1 MNWISKPPGKLP
13 PATNIVR
20 TFDYYSW
27 IMIGVSLLSV
37 SLACRIASK
46 VGQSYG
52 VGTLDKVQ
60 IILFPLG
67 TLNAEPL
74 PRWFTKKKKR
84 KSEHNTFF
92 SPGFA
97 GNGLLLMWT
106 VMASFLSMAFLSNIR
121 AMLMIPVHERPIDTT
136 EDIFKQD
143 KVPLINLEG
152 SFWREYLL
160 ESSNPWE
167 RRAGGFGTAPVF
179 PSPHF
184 HFLSTSGEVGETSST
199 SRERTEA
206 VVEKV
211 EKAGTHVIF
220 DNKEVAAWIIHTH
233 PQLKN
238 KAGANYG

>member
-37 SLACRIASK
+37 SFACGVASK
-46 VGQSYG
+46 VGQRYG
-52 VGTLDKVQ
+52 VGTLDIVL
-60 IILFPLG
+60 IILFPFG

-74 PRWFTKKKKR
+74 PRWFTKKKKK
-84 KSEHNTFF
+84 KSEQNTFF

-121 AMLMIPVHERPIDTT
+121 AMLMIPVHQHPIDTT

-167 RRAGGFGTAPVF
+167 RRAGEF
-179 PSPHF
+179 PRFSQPTF
-184 HFLSTSGEVGETSST
+184 
-199 SRERTEA
+199 
-206 VVEKV
+206 
-211 EKAGTHVIF
+211 
-220 DNKEVAAWIIHTH
+220 
-233 PQLKN
+233 
-238 KAGANYG
+238 